1 VLTVLYVLGLTAES
15 MTAALAAGRQRM
27 DMFGVMLIA
36 SVTAFGGGTVRDL
49 LFGHYPLRWVDEP
62 IFLAIVLGAALVTVL
77 ASFLMDYF
85 RTVFLVLD
93 AVGLSTF
100 ALLGAQVAL
109 ELDYNPLIVIVSSV
123 VTGVFGG
130 VLRDVLCDRVP
141 LVFSE
146 ELYASI
152 AILVAVAYMSMLH
165 FNLDETIGTQLVI
178 VICLVFAFGLRLLAI
193 FYRISL
199 PVFEYQER
207 EYVRDPAGRLTMWA
221 LNKAG
226 VQRREMRRRSVGA
239 PKAPK
244 ESKAPKDKAGQKR
257 RKRKN
262 RFELVDRGEY
272 EYGDEQASQNPP
284 EEPRNSDE

>member
-1 VLTVLYVLGLTAES
+1 MLTVLYVLGLTAES

-62 IFLAIVLGAALVTVL
+62 IFLAIVLGAAMVTVL

-109 ELDYNPLIVIVSSV
+109 ELGYNPLIVIVSSV

-152 AILVAVAYMSMLH
+152 AILVAVMYMGMLH
-165 FNLDETIGTQLVI
+165 FNLDETIGSQLVI
-178 VICLVFAFGLRLLAI
+178 VICLIFAFGLRLLAI

-239 PKAPK
+239 PR
-244 ESKAPKDKAGQKR
+244 APKDKSGQKK

-272 EYGDEQASQNPP
+272 EYGDERASQNPP

>member
-1 VLTVLYVLGLTAES
+1 MLTVLYVLGLTAES

-77 ASFLMDYF
+77 VSFLMDYF

-109 ELDYNPLIVIVSSV
+109 ELGYNPLIVVVSSV

-152 AILVAVAYMSMLH
+152 AILVAVMYMGMLH
-165 FNLDETIGTQLVI
+165 FNLDETIGSQLVI
-178 VICLVFAFGLRLLAI
+178 VICLIFAFGLRLLAI

-244 ESKAPKDKAGQKR
+244 DKSGQKK

-272 EYGDEQASQNPP
+272 EYGDEQASQNPH

>member
-1 VLTVLYVLGLTAES
+1 MLTVLYVLGLTAES

-49 LFGHYPLRWVDEP
+49 LLGHYPLRWVNEP
-62 IFLAIVLGAALVTVL
+62 IFLAIVLVAALVTVL

-85 RTVFLVLD
+85 RTIFLVLD

-100 ALLGAQVAL
+100 AILGAQVAL
-109 ELDYNPLIVIVSSV
+109 EMGHSPLIVVVSSV

-141 LVFSE
+141 LVFNE

-152 AILVAVAYMSMLH
+152 AILVSVLYMSMLH
-165 FNLDETIGTQLVI
+165 FDLDQTIGSQFVI
-178 VICLVFAFGLRLLAI
+178 VICLFFAFGLRLLAI

-226 VQRREMRRRSVGA
+226 VRRREMRKRSVGA
-239 PKAPK
+239 PRG
-244 ESKAPKDKAGQKR
+244 SKDKKSKRKR
-257 RKRKN
+257 RRLN
-262 RFELVDRGEY
+262 RFELVDRGEFEY
-272 EYGDEQASQNPP
+272 EDDGASESPTTDPETRDE
-284 EEPRNSDE
+284 

>member
-1 VLTVLYVLGLTAES
+1 MLTVLYVLGLTAES

-36 SVTAFGGGTVRDL
+36 AVTAFGGGTVRDM

-62 IFLAIVLGAALVTVL
+62 IFLAIVLVAALVTVL

-85 RTVFLVLD
+85 RTIFLVLD

-109 ELDYNPLIVIVSSV
+109 EMGHSPLIVVVSSV

-130 VLRDVLCDRVP
+130 VLRDILCDRVP
-141 LVFSE
+141 LVFNE

-152 AILVAVAYMSMLH
+152 AILVAVMYMSMLH
-165 FNLDETIGTQLVI
+165 FDLDQTIGSQFVI
-178 VICLVFAFGLRLLAI
+178 VICLFFAFGLRLLAI

-226 VQRREMRRRSVGA
+226 VRRREMRRRSLGA
-239 PKAPK
+239 PR
-244 ESKAPKDKAGQKR
+244 APKDKKGQKKR
-257 RKRKN
+257 RNEN
-262 RFELVDRGEY
+262 RFELVDRGEFEY
-272 EYGDEQASQNPP
+272 EDDGASPNPP
-284 EEPRNSDE
+284 TEPDNRDE

>member
-1 VLTVLYVLGLTAES
+1 MLTVLYVLGLTAES

-49 LFGHYPLRWVDEP
+49 LLGHYPLRWVNEP
-62 IFLAIVLGAALVTVL
+62 IFLAIVLVAALVTVL

-85 RTVFLVLD
+85 RTIFLVLD

-100 ALLGAQVAL
+100 AILGAQVAL
-109 ELDYNPLIVIVSSV
+109 EMGHSPLIVVVSSV

-141 LVFSE
+141 LVFNE

-152 AILVAVAYMSMLH
+152 AILVSALYMSMLH
-165 FNLDETIGTQLVI
+165 FDLDQTIGSQFVI
-178 VICLVFAFGLRLLAI
+178 VICLFFAFGLRLLAI

-226 VQRREMRRRSVGA
+226 VRRREMRRRSVGA
-239 PKAPK
+239 PRG
-244 ESKAPKDKAGQKR
+244 PKDKKSKRKR
-257 RKRKN
+257 RRLN
-262 RFELVDRGEY
+262 RFELVDRGEFEY
-272 EYGDEQASQNPP
+272 EDDGASESPTTDPETRDE
-284 EEPRNSDE
+284 

>member
-1 VLTVLYVLGLTAES
+1 MLTVLYVLGLTAES
-15 MTAALAAGRQRM
+15 MTAALAAGRQRV

-62 IFLAIVLGAALVTVL
+62 IFLAIVLGAAMVTVL

-109 ELDYNPLIVIVSSV
+109 ELGYNPLIVIVSSV

-152 AILVAVAYMSMLH
+152 AILVAVMYMGMLH
-165 FNLDETIGTQLVI
+165 FNLDETIGSQLVI
-178 VICLVFAFGLRLLAI
+178 VICLIFAFGLRLLAI

-239 PKAPK
+239 PR
-244 ESKAPKDKAGQKR
+244 APKDKSGQKK

-272 EYGDEQASQNPP
+272 EYGDERASQNPP

>member
-1 VLTVLYVLGLTAES
+1 MLTVLYVLGLTAES

-49 LFGHYPLRWVDEP
+49 LLGHYPLRWVNEP
-62 IFLAIVLGAALVTVL
+62 IFLAIVLVAALVTVL

-85 RTVFLVLD
+85 RTIFLVLD

-100 ALLGAQVAL
+100 AILGAQVAL
-109 ELDYNPLIVIVSSV
+109 EMGHSPLIVVVSSV

-141 LVFSE
+141 LVFNE

-152 AILVAVAYMSMLH
+152 AILVAVMYMSMLH
-165 FNLDETIGTQLVI
+165 FDLDQTIGSQFVI
-178 VICLVFAFGLRLLAI
+178 VICLFFAFGLRLLAI

-226 VQRREMRRRSVGA
+226 VRRREMRRRSVGA
-239 PKAPK
+239 PRG
-244 ESKAPKDKAGQKR
+244 PKDKKSKRKR
-257 RKRKN
+257 RRLN
-262 RFELVDRGEY
+262 RFELVDRGEFEY
-272 EYGDEQASQNPP
+272 EDDGASPNPP
-284 EEPRNSDE
+284 TEPDNRDE

>member
-1 VLTVLYVLGLTAES
+1 MLTVLYVLGLTAES

-85 RTVFLVLD
+85 RTIFLVLD

-109 ELDYNPLIVIVSSV
+109 ELGYNPLIVVVSSV

-152 AILVAVAYMSMLH
+152 AILVAVMYMGMLH
-165 FNLDETIGTQLVI
+165 FNLDETIGSQLVI
-178 VICLVFAFGLRLLAI
+178 VICLIFAFGLRLLAI

-239 PKAPK
+239 PK
-244 ESKAPKDKAGQKR
+244 SPKDKTGQKK

-272 EYGDEQASQNPP
+272 EYGDEQASQNPH

>member
-1 VLTVLYVLGLTAES
+1 MLTVLYVLGLTAES

-85 RTVFLVLD
+85 RTIFLVLD

-109 ELDYNPLIVIVSSV
+109 ELGYNPLIVIVSSV

-152 AILVAVAYMSMLH
+152 AILVAVMYMGMLH
-165 FNLDETIGTQLVI
+165 FNLDETIGSQLVI
-178 VICLVFAFGLRLLAI
+178 VICLIFAFGLRLLAI

-244 ESKAPKDKAGQKR
+244 DKSKQKK

-272 EYGDEQASQNPP
+272 EYGDEQASQNPH

>member
-1 VLTVLYVLGLTAES
+1 MLTVLYVLGLTAES

-109 ELDYNPLIVIVSSV
+109 ELGYNPLIVIVSSV

-152 AILVAVAYMSMLH
+152 AILVAVMYMSMLH
-165 FNLDETIGTQLVI
+165 FNLDETIGSQLVI
-178 VICLVFAFGLRLLAI
+178 VICLIFAFGLRLLAI

-244 ESKAPKDKAGQKR
+244 DKSKQKK

>member
-1 VLTVLYVLGLTAES
+1 MLTVLYVLGLTAES

-85 RTVFLVLD
+85 RTIFLVLD

-109 ELDYNPLIVIVSSV
+109 ELGYRPLIVVVSSV
-123 VTGVFGG
+123 VPGVFGG

-152 AILVAVAYMSMLH
+152 AILVAVMYMGMLH

-178 VICLVFAFGLRLLAI
+178 VICLIFAFGLRLLAI

-207 EYVRDPAGRLTMWA
+207 EYLRDPAGRLTMWA

-244 ESKAPKDKAGQKR
+244 DKSGQKK

-272 EYGDEQASQNPP
+272 EYGDERASQNPP

>member
-1 VLTVLYVLGLTAES
+1 MLTVLYVLGLTAES

-85 RTVFLVLD
+85 RTIFLVLD

-109 ELDYNPLIVIVSSV
+109 ELGYHPLIVVVSSV

-152 AILVAVAYMSMLH
+152 AILVAVMYMGMLH
-165 FNLDETIGTQLVI
+165 FNLDETIGSQLVI
-178 VICLVFAFGLRLLAI
+178 VICLIFAFGLRLLAI

-244 ESKAPKDKAGQKR
+244 DKSGQKK
-257 RKRKN
+257 RKREN

-272 EYGDEQASQNPP
+272 EYGDEQASQNPH

>member
-1 VLTVLYVLGLTAES
+1 MLTVLYVLGLTAES

-109 ELDYNPLIVIVSSV
+109 ELGYNPLIVIVSSV

-152 AILVAVAYMSMLH
+152 AILVAVMYMGMLH
-165 FNLDETIGTQLVI
+165 FNLDETIGSQLVI
-178 VICLVFAFGLRLLAI
+178 VICLIFAFGLRLLAI

-244 ESKAPKDKAGQKR
+244 DKTGQKK

-272 EYGDEQASQNPP
+272 EYGDDQASQNPH